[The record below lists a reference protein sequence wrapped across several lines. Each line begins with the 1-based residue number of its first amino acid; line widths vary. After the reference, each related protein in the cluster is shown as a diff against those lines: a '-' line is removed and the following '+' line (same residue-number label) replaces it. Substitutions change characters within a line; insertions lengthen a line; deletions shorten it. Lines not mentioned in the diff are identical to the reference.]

1 MRIRSLVA
9 GVLALAGSCMF
20 AVGAEKTYKISVTG
34 GFVDDGL
41 TSRSG
46 LYAGDEVF
54 ASIDESKLYDKNGN
68 EVNAFAKWTYTP
80 ATADLGAGFDPFFN
94 PEVMVTMPNADVK
107 LTANFVNGFA
117 AYVCAEVETQGEAE
131 PGDFYWSI
139 DNGKTLIPFGDYRYP
154 VKAGKVTVKFYDK
167 TGNWR
172 ASDNTLMIDKRGS
185 RKEGNV
191 TIYDEPAE
199 KYTFVTFVPV
209 NNSTKVKFDPN
220 GGGTAWDAFV
230 ANGYEFGELTIPS
243 RKGYIFAGWR
253 TAKDGGELVTEST
266 ICAPVLFAGQKT
278 PTLYANWLQLKK
290 LTLKDD
296 SAAAEW
302 YLSEEDFDPELY
314 PIIMHSIFLTNP
326 ALENGG
332 YLEGKGVMEVLPG
345 ARVTIAAESYLYD
358 EKKDIE
364 LVFQKWT
371 VTPANA
377 DFGPEF
383 QVSRY
388 STELTMPS
396 ADVTLQATYVDES
409 TCGWVYPEVQ
419 ANSVNLGWDDETGEE
434 ITIDPPSE
442 AFEWSPDGGKTWY
455 KSGYWDEDGDWY
467 EDDDTGEWYWV
478 DYGRYWASQSV
489 LLKKGTYTITWRSTD
504 SRWTTADSGKKITIN
519 PYDEVSVSATFS
531 FIPQVVVD
539 VMTFEDGE
547 CALSPTGGTVT
558 MNPKDG
564 LVPID
569 KTITFTAKANKNYF
583 SRATR

>member
-230 ANGYEFGELTIPS
+230 ANGYEFGELTIHPAKGTFSRVGGPRRTEENLS
-243 RKGYIFAGWR
+243 RK
-253 TAKDGGELVTEST
+253 
-266 ICAPVLFAGQKT
+266 APYAPLFCLPGRRPPLST
-278 PTLYANWLQLKK
+278 PT
-290 LTLKDD
+290 
-296 SAAAEW
+296 
-302 YLSEEDFDPELY
+302 
-314 PIIMHSIFLTNP
+314 
-326 ALENGG
+326 G
-332 YLEGKGVMEVLPG
+332 Y
-345 ARVTIAAESYLYD
+345 S
-358 EKKDIE
+358 
-364 LVFQKWT
+364 
-371 VTPANA
+371 
-377 DFGPEF
+377 
-383 QVSRY
+383 SR
-388 STELTMPS
+388 S
-396 ADVTLQATYVDES
+396 
-409 TCGWVYPEVQ
+409 
-419 ANSVNLGWDDETGEE
+419 
-434 ITIDPPSE
+434 
-442 AFEWSPDGGKTWY
+442 
-455 KSGYWDEDGDWY
+455 
-467 EDDDTGEWYWV
+467 
-478 DYGRYWASQSV
+478 
-489 LLKKGTYTITWRSTD
+489 
-504 SRWTTADSGKKITIN
+504 
-519 PYDEVSVSATFS
+519 
-531 FIPQVVVD
+531 
-539 VMTFEDGE
+539 
-547 CALSPTGGTVT
+547 
-558 MNPKDG
+558 
-564 LVPID
+564 
-569 KTITFTAKANKNYF
+569 
-583 SRATR
+583 